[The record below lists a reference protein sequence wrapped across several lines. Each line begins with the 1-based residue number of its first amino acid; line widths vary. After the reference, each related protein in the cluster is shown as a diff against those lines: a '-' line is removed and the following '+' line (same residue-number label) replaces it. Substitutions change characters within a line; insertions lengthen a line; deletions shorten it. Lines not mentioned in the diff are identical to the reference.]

1 MDNITIDS
9 YTLEKENGGWLAQ
22 VVLTSDGMFAAV
34 SDWGNFAFAWRS
46 VGDCTFKEFI
56 IGMGVDYFESKMIS
70 SVSYMAMNK
79 RVDSF
84 CRNFSRRVLPVL
96 QKALKEEAENTT
108 KT

>member
-1 MDNITIDS
+1 
-9 YTLEKENGGWLAQ
+9 
-22 VVLTSDGMFAAV
+22 MFAAV

-46 VGDCTFKEFI
+46 IGDCTFKEFI
-56 IGMGVDYFESKMIS
+56 IGMGVDYFESKMTS